1 MSTAA
6 TIEERPLGETSGLT
20 VPAVGMGTWR
30 TLDVRGAGAERRA
43 HEIVGEA
50 LDAGARFVDS
60 SPMYGEA
67 ERVLGGG
74 WGGRRAEA
82 IVATKVWTSD
92 DDEAEAQVRR
102 ALRWY
107 GGRVDLYQVHNLVS
121 WPERLTMLERECDRG
136 AVVAIGATHYS
147 PSAFGELA
155 RVMRTGRI
163 SAIQIPYNP
172 HERGVEREILPL
184 AEQLGIGVV
193 VMRPVGGGGGIV
205 TRPPDDAQ
213 LETLRRE
220 YGLRTWG
227 QALLKWVLSDRR
239 CHVAIPA
246 TSRPERVREN
256 AAAGAPP
263 WFDDEARALVAP
275 LAAPPRGGRPRV

>member
-1 MSTAA
+1 MNPAA

-20 VPAVGMGTWR
+20 VPVVGMGTWQ
-30 TLDVRGAGAERRA
+30 TLDVHGERDEQHA
-43 HEIVGEA
+43 HEIVAAA
-50 LDAGARFVDS
+50 LDSGARFLDS

-67 ERVLGGG
+67 ERVLGEGLG
-74 WGGRRAEA
+74 DRRSEA
-82 IVATKVWTSD
+82 QVATKVWTSND
-92 DDEAEAQVRR
+92 AEAERQLDN

-121 WPERLTMLERECDRG
+121 WPERLDMLERERDRG
-136 AVVAIGATHYS
+136 TVVAIGATHYS

-172 HERGVEREILPL
+172 HERDVEREILPL
-184 AEQLGIGVV
+184 AEEIGLGVV
-193 VMRPVGGGGGIV
+193 VMRPVGGGGGVV
-205 TRPPDDAQ
+205 TRPPRDEDLAP
-213 LETLRRE
+213 LRE
-220 YGLRTWG
+220 YGVTTWG

-239 CHVAIPA
+239 CNVAIPA
-246 TSRPERVREN
+246 TSRPERVAEN

-263 WFDDEARALVAP
+263 WFDEDARALVAR
-275 LAAPPRGGRPRV
+275 LAG

>member
-6 TIEERPLGETSGLT
+6 GIEQRELGTTSGLT
-20 VPAVGMGTWR
+20 VPAVGMGTWQ
-30 TLDVRGAGAERRA
+30 TLDVRGAEAERRTR
-43 HEIVGEA
+43 EIVHEA

-67 ERVLGGG
+67 ERVLAEGLGD
-74 WGGRRAEA
+74 RRAEA

-102 ALRWY
+102 ALGWY

-121 WPERLTMLERECDRG
+121 WPERLTLLERERDRG
-136 AVVAIGATHYS
+136 AVVAVGATHYS

-172 HERGVEREILPL
+172 NERDVEREILPL
-184 AEQLGIGVV
+184 AEELGIGVL
-193 VMRPVGGGGGIV
+193 VMRPFAEGSLF
-205 TRPPDDAQ
+205 RKPPPDSELHA
-213 LETLRRE
+213 LGVRSWAE
-220 YGLRTWG
+220 
-227 QALLKWVLSDRR
+227 ALLKWILSDRR
-239 CHVAIPA
+239 CTVVIPA
-246 TSRPERVREN
+246 TSKPGRMTEN
-256 AAAGAPP
+256 ARAGQPP
-263 WFDDEARALVAP
+263 WFGDDERAYVAR
-275 LAAPPRGGRPRV
+275 LAS